1 MATSVLTIEELTGS
15 KRRLDLIGPG
25 LPIQGAAWGGQTI
38 LATQWN
44 AGNPEATQHVLGV
57 QEDPSAWE
65 GEWSTTMLIG
75 SPCQWTDDAGSAQKI
90 VIPATLDLIFES
102 LKDAGQLLRVTWT
115 NQQSSA
121 TIQGGQFSGRQ
132 VQKVR
137 LGRLQA
143 YKAEFRTVDNLKW
156 SATFEWISKGT
167 APRTL
172 ASPQDDVLA
181 ASRDA
186 IIIQNGLVASIA
198 EDEIRA
204 SRKTKN
210 QTSQFRLGDLESLTQ
225 APLAAL
231 DNFAQLTESATRELK
246 DLGDIIVKTR
256 AVPFQLANRALSIAI
271 NGVSVANTFL
281 DEISR
286 KAPEAMTTRSDAA
299 LLAQAVSYYGKSQ
312 SQAQLMV
319 SINQRL
325 SQQARV
331 KRSSLSA
338 SSTPGQASQMSQ
350 ADIQAV
356 YLPKDG
362 DTFAKISARFY
373 GTGDLGTE
381 LARVNGCAAYAISPP
396 KRVALVI
403 PTAAIINARVAAGL

>member
-25 LPIQGAAWGGQTI
+25 LPTQGAAWGGTAV
-38 LATQWN
+38 LSTQWN
-44 AGNPEATQHVLGV
+44 AGNPEATQHVLGI

-65 GEWSTTMLIG
+65 GEWSTTMLIA
-75 SPCQWTDDAGSAQKI
+75 SPCQWTDGAGDAQKI
-90 VIPATLDLIFES
+90 VLPATLDSIFETV
-102 LKDAGQLLRVTWT
+102 KDGGQLLRVTWT
-115 NQQSSA
+115 NQQGTPA
-121 TIQGGQFSGRQ
+121 RQ

-143 YKAEFRTVDNLKW
+143 YKGEWSNVDKMKW

-167 APRTL
+167 PARTL

-186 IIIQNGLVASIA
+186 IIVQNEVVEGIA
-198 EDEIRA
+198 EDAIRA
-204 SRKTKN
+204 SRKTKT
-210 QTSQFRLGDLESLTQ
+210 QTTQFRLGDLEALTQ
-225 APLAAL
+225 APLAVL
-231 DNFAQLTESATRELK
+231 DNFARLTESATRELK
-246 DLGDIIVKTR
+246 DLGDIIIKTR
-256 AVPFQLANRALSIAI
+256 AIPFQLANRALNIAI

-286 KAPEAMTTRSDAA
+286 KAPEQATTTNDAA
-299 LLAQAVSYYGKSQ
+299 LLAQAMAYYGKSQ

-325 SQQARV
+325 SQQART
-331 KRSSLSA
+331 KRSGLS
-338 SSTPGQASQMSQ
+338 SSSSPGQANQMSQ
-350 ADIQAV
+350 TDILAV
-356 YLPKDG
+356 YIPRDG

-373 GTGDLGTE
+373 NTGDLGSE
-381 LARVNGCAAYAISPP
+381 LARVNGYAAYAISPP

-403 PTAAIINARVAAGL
+403 PTTAVINARVAAGL